1 MASRGVRIPPKLAAH
16 YHWVVAFCC
25 FLLMFCNVGLPS
37 TSFSVYQ
44 PYIVALP
51 GIGDSAGSIIIGVR
65 TFVSLLCMFA
75 VVRYYQLLDCRI
87 GSLIACLCAAV
98 SMLLFGLASTFPAFC
113 VAAAVGGAAYGFG
126 GMVCTTLVIN
136 RWFSAKV
143 GTAVGIAAVGSG
155 VASIVIPVCAEWMIR
170 NLSLSVSFWCEAV
183 IALVIGVLTFML
195 LRDKPSQMGLEA
207 YTEGDAPSEV
217 ATSEDAADENATAS
231 NSATPE
237 GESAQPASA
246 SESATPAPASTGHK
260 LTKRQY
266 AIFIFG
272 MALVG
277 SVCVGA
283 PAFLAVFLVQAG
295 HDHAF
300 AALALS
306 VMGLVLTV
314 GKFATGRIFDLLGD
328 RRGTIISFTCFIS
341 GLVLIC
347 VGASGDGVLVWL
359 GTILFAFGLAIGSTG
374 IPIWS
379 LHLSLPEERV
389 ATVRS
394 FQLGYAAG
402 GFVFT
407 LLPGI
412 IRDLTGT
419 YLVSYVLFALM
430 AALALAI
437 VLVVYARVGKS
448 GR

>member
-1 MASRGVRIPPKLAAH
+1 MASKGARVPLKLAAH

-25 FLLMFCNVGLPS
+25 FLLVFCNVGLPS

-51 GIGDSAGSIIIGVR
+51 GIGDSAGSVIIGVR
-65 TFVSLLCMFA
+65 TFVSLLCMFV
-75 VVRYYQLLDCRI
+75 VVRYYQLFDCRV
-87 GSLIACLCAAV
+87 GSFIACLCAAAGL
-98 SMLLFGLASTFPAFC
+98 LLFGFADSFAAFC
-113 VAAAVGGAAYGFG
+113 LAAAVGGIAYGLG

-136 RWFSAKV
+136 RWFCTNV

-155 VASIVIPVCAEWMIR
+155 IASIVVPVCAEWIIR
-170 NLSLSVSFWCEAV
+170 NFSLSIAFWCEAIV
-183 IALVIGVLTFML
+183 ALAIAFTTFLL
-195 LRDKPSQMGLEA
+195 LRDRPSQMGLVAYVDPKAAPNGNPADGEEA
-207 YTEGDAPSEV
+207 QR
-217 ATSEDAADENATAS
+217 AALS
-231 NSATPE
+231 R
-237 GESAQPASA
+237 
-246 SESATPAPASTGHK
+246 GHK
-260 LTKRQY
+260 LTKAQK
-266 AIFIFG
+266 ATFIFAMG
-272 MALVG
+272 LVG

-283 PAFLAVFLVQAG
+283 PTFLAVFLVQEG

-306 VMGLVLTV
+306 VMGLVLTM
-314 GKFATGRIFDLLGD
+314 GKFATGRIFDILGD
-328 RRGTIISFTCFIS
+328 RRGTVISFSCFIA

-347 VGASGDGVLVWL
+347 MGASGDGVLVWL
-359 GTILFAFGLAIGSTG
+359 GTILFAFGLSIGSTG

-379 LHLSLPEERV
+379 LHLSLVEERV

-412 IRDLTGT
+412 IRDLAGS
-419 YLVSYVLFALM
+419 YFVSYVLFALM
-430 AALALAI
+430 AALALVIILAI
-437 VLVVYARVGKS
+437 YGRVGKT